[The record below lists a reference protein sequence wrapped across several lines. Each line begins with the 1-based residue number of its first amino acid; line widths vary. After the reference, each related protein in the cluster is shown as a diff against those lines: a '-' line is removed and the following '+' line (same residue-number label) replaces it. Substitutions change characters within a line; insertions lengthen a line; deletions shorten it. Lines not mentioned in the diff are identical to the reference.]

1 MSGDDLI
8 VCRGVVLEAGR
19 AGHFVVEADL
29 AGMRR
34 KVLAKLSGKM
44 RQAWVR
50 VVPGD
55 DVELEFSG
63 YSLDRARISFRG
75 VRQHP
80 RGAT

>member
-1 MSGDDLI
+1 
-8 VCRGVVLEAGR
+8 
-19 AGHFVVEADL
+19 
-29 AGMRR
+29 
-34 KVLAKLSGKM
+34 LSGKM